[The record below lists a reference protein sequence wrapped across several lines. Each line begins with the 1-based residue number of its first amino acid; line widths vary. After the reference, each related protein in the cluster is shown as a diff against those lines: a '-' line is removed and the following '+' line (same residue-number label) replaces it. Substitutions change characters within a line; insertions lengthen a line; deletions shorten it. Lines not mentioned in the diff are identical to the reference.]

1 MSDDTGHQV
10 SEKTGHSALD
20 ATPVLRASVDPD
32 AETMRRLGYELVDRV
47 VEHLT
52 TLGDQPVARRGS
64 HDEFA
69 ELVDEPMPRHAARLE
84 DCLDFFFDRVVPGMT
99 KVNHPRFHAY
109 IPCPSSFAGALGQ
122 MLAAGT
128 NPFTGSWLGGATV
141 SALELTVLRW
151 IAEMLGYD
159 TGTAG
164 IFTSGGSMANLVG
177 LAAARARFGRD
188 TLLRGTIYVSREGH
202 ASVNKAATILGY
214 APESIRTV
222 PVDSQYRM
230 DLAALENMITDDR
243 EAGHFPFFIAGNAGT
258 TNTGAIDR
266 LPELAD
272 LCEREDLWFHVD
284 AAYGGFAAM
293 TLEGETLLRGMERAD
308 SLTLDPHKWLYCPMG
323 TGCALVRDAKFLEGA
338 FSTHGD
344 YLKDL
349 PADEVNFL
357 DRGPELSRPARVLA
371 VWMVIRSVGRDG
383 LADQIQA
390 DMRLARLA
398 AALLREDT
406 RLDVDE
412 PVLSV
417 VTFRHCRRDGESER
431 GRAARDSALMEST
444 LAGGE
449 LMLSSTILGERS
461 TLRMVVMNH
470 RTTEADI
477 RRSVALI
484 HEHIA

>member
-1 MSDDTGHQV
+1 
-10 SEKTGHSALD
+10 
-20 ATPVLRASVDPD
+20 
-32 AETMRRLGYELVDRV
+32 
-47 VEHLT
+47 
-52 TLGDQPVARRGS
+52 
-64 HDEFA
+64 
-69 ELVDEPMPRHAARLE
+69 
-84 DCLDFFFDRVVPGMT
+84 
-99 KVNHPRFHAY
+99 
-109 IPCPSSFAGALGQ
+109 

-128 NPFTGSWLGGATV
+128 NPFAGSWLGGATV

-159 TGTAG
+159 VNTAG

-188 TLLRGTIYVSREGH
+188 TLQCGTIYVSREGH

-214 APESIRTV
+214 PPAAIRTV
-222 PVDSQYRM
+222 PVDSQLRM
-230 DLAALENMITDDR
+230 ELAELEKMIADDR
-243 EAGHFPFFIAGNAGT
+243 AAGHVPFFVAANAGT
-258 TNTGAIDR
+258 TNTGAIDC

-272 LCEREDLWFHVD
+272 LCSREVLWFHVD
-284 AAYGGFAAM
+284 AAYGGFAAIAP
-293 TLEGETLLRGMERAD
+293 EGQTLLRGMERAD

-323 TGCALVRDAKFLEGA
+323 TGCALVREAKYLEGA

-383 LADQIQA
+383 LATQIRE

-398 AALLREDT
+398 AALLREDS
-406 RLDVDE
+406 RLDVDD

-417 VTFRHCRRDGESER
+417 VTFRHRRRDEESER
-431 GRAARDSALMEST
+431 DRAARDSALMEST

-449 LMLSSTILGERS
+449 LMLSTTILGEQN

-470 RTTEADI
+470 RTTEADV
-477 RRSVALI
+477 RRSVTLI
-484 HEHIA
+484 REHIV